1 MNKLQFDTKTLKW
14 FDYLK
19 FQSEDGLITKITFFD
34 SFGPEIIITKD
45 SPKYYN
51 KDYIQVDKKDS
62 YYDCELISE
71 LDILKED
78 TIKGFESI
86 GAKIV

>member
-1 MNKLQFDTKTLKW
+1 MNNLQFDAKSLKW
-14 FDYLK
+14 FDFLK

-34 SFGPEIIITKD
+34 CFSPTLIVTEGY
-45 SPKYYN
+45 PKYYN
-51 KDYIQVDKKDS
+51 KDYTQVDKKDS

-78 TIKGFESI
+78 TIKGFESV